1 MTRLGA
7 MLAPCLLLLLLS
19 GCATDGVKK
28 PLSQP
33 KLLKKSEPVYP
44 VVASANRLTG
54 YVRVVYDVNAQG
66 KIEELRIV
74 DSQPRY
80 LFDEAVVRAMAQWE
94 FEKNKPYNNMEM
106 RFRFSFLPVNSQ
118 GQ

>member
-66 KIEELRIV
+66 KLRSCGLWTHSPAIC
-74 DSQPRY
+74 
-80 LFDEAVVRAMAQWE
+80 L
-94 FEKNKPYNNMEM
+94 M
-106 RFRFSFLPVNSQ
+106 RRW
-118 GQ
+118 

>member
-1 MTRLGA
+1 M
-7 MLAPCLLLLLLS
+7 
-19 GCATDGVKK
+19 
-28 PLSQP
+28 
-33 KLLKKSEPVYP
+33 
-44 VVASANRLTG
+44 ASANRLTG

-106 RFRFSFLPVNSQ
+106 RFRFSFLSVNPQ

>member
-1 MTRLGA
+1 MTRIGA

-33 KLLKKSEPVYP
+33 KLLKKSQPVYP
-44 VVASANRLTG
+44 IVAYANHLTG
-54 YVRVVYDVNAQG
+54 YVQVVYDVNAQG
-66 KIEELRIV
+66 KVEELRIV

-80 LFDEAVVRAMAQWE
+80 LFDEAVVMAMAQWE

-106 RFRFSFLPVNSQ
+106 RFRFSFAPVNPQ
-118 GQ
+118 GL

>member
-33 KLLKKSEPVYP
+33 KLLK
-44 VVASANRLTG
+44 
-54 YVRVVYDVNAQG
+54 RVNPS
-66 KIEELRIV
+66 IP
-74 DSQPRY
+74 S
-80 LFDEAVVRAMAQWE
+80 W
-94 FEKNKPYNNMEM
+94 
-106 RFRFSFLPVNSQ
+106 LPPTV
-118 GQ
+118 

>member
-1 MTRLGA
+1 M
-7 MLAPCLLLLLLS
+7 
-19 GCATDGVKK
+19 
-28 PLSQP
+28 
-33 KLLKKSEPVYP
+33 
-44 VVASANRLTG
+44 
-54 YVRVVYDVNAQG
+54 
-66 KIEELRIV
+66 

-106 RFRFSFLPVNSQ
+106 RFRFSFLPVNPQ

>member
-1 MTRLGA
+1 MKIGA

-33 KLLKKSEPVYP
+33 KLLKKSQPAYP
-44 VVASANRLTG
+44 IVAHANRLTG
-54 YVRVVYDVNAQG
+54 YVRVVYDVNAEG
-66 KIEELRIV
+66 KVAELRIV

-94 FEKNKPYNNMEM
+94 FEKNKPANNMEM
-106 RFRFSFLPVNSQ
+106 RFNFRFSQPNLP
-118 GQ
+118 GE